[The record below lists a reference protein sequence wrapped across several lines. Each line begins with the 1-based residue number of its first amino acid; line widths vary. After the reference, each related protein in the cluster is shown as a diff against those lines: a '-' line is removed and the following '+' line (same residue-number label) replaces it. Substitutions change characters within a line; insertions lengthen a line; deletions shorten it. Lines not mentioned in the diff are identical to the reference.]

1 MQKTYAAYLPQ
12 IQLPKKNIQK
22 GITDELYNGQVKKL
36 LCEFYWRHFI
46 SILYIYI
53 VILAHLVQIV
63 DCPMLMH
70 TFK

>member
-1 MQKTYAAYLPQ
+1 MQKTCAAYLPQ

-22 GITDELYNGQVKKL
+22 GITDELYNGQIKKL
-36 LCEFYWRHFI
+36 LLDFI
-46 SILYIYI
+46 GDISYLFYIYI